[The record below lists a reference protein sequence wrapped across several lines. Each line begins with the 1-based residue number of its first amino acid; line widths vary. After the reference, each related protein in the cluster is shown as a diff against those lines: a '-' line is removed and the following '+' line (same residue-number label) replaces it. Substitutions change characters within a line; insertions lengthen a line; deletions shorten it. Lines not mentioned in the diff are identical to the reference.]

1 MAKRKRRRSS
11 NNFKPNKAAT
21 GVWYVLTTMSTALLT
36 ALLLGIVLSNET
48 TTPSWMLVAIGIDV
62 AFIIWLIY
70 SRNFTTSETIAWRT
84 KR

>member
-1 MAKRKRRRSS
+1 MARKRRSRKAS
-11 NNFKPNKAAT
+11 NFKPSKAAT

-36 ALLLGIVLSNET
+36 ALLLGIVLNSSDK
-48 TTPSWMLVAIGIDV
+48 TPTWMIVILGIDV
-62 AFIIWLIY
+62 CFIVWLIY